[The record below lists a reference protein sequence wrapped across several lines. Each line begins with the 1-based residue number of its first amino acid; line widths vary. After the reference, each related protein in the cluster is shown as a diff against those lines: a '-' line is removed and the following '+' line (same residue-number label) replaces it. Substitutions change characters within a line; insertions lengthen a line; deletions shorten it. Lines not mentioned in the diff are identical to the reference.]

1 MRILG
6 IKSGKTLC
14 FFFMAAVL
22 NCGVVL
28 QAQTLSS
35 GGSVS
40 PFSLGESART
50 LGMGGADTAL
60 SGDGD
65 SFIDNPASLG
75 TLNQQEIIT
84 FHAPLFLDTIY
95 DSIGYAQPV
104 AAHSSF
110 GFSLA
115 RLGTDNILKTVNNI
129 QAVSTF
135 SSVQWQ
141 GQVGYGLD
149 VYEGLDLGAS
159 VKYIL
164 QQMDSY
170 QGSGMGVD
178 LGALYRFARNQA
190 DYSQLGYRNILL
202 GFSAINL
209 LKPQTKLFQS
219 ADDPV
224 QILKPAIGYRYQF
237 SSKSALWLTVEGELP
252 EIGNKTIKAGAEYVW
267 QNTLFG
273 RAGFDGTSPTLG
285 AGLRFS
291 GFQFDYAYNE
301 SDLGTL
307 HRFSL
312 TYRFGSYQDP
322 LQAQRVDLLKWVAR
336 SYSRTNDF
344 GAAIQSWK
352 TVQKEF
358 PDDSEAEHSIQAL
371 EEARRLEVQKQL
383 KEIRRQMGMGN
394 LAQALPLLGQVMS
407 LDPGNPE
414 AKSLLK
420 QVDRKML
427 VSNNYIRGVE
437 AYDRED
443 YATAVECLKTVY
455 ETDPEYRQVKY
466 FYNDAQSHYLPLES
480 MSKDLTDLYAKGVD
494 FYMKGQYQQAIS
506 VWEKVLDRNPKNY
519 LVQRNLEEARD
530 RLKDKPTENSKTK
543 NDDGNKK
550 KQ

>member
-1 MRILG
+1 MILG
-6 IKSGKTLC
+6 FLFT
-14 FFFMAAVL
+14 
-22 NCGVVL
+22 VVL
-28 QAQTLSS
+28 LNYSVALRAQTLAS

-40 PFSLGESART
+40 PFSLGESARA
-50 LGMGGADTAL
+50 LGMGGANTAL
-60 SGDGD
+60 SGEGD

-95 DSIGYAQPV
+95 DSIGYTQPV

-135 SSVQWQ
+135 SSTQWQ

-159 VKYIL
+159 VKYVL

-170 QGSGMGVD
+170 QGSGMGAD

-209 LKPQTKLFQS
+209 LKPQTKLFQN
-219 ADDPV
+219 ADDPI
-224 QILKPAIGYRYQF
+224 QILKPAVGYRYQF
-237 SSKSALWLTVEGELP
+237 SSKSSLWVTAEGELP
-252 EIGNKTIKAGAEYVW
+252 EIGNKTIRAGAEYDW

-273 RAGFDGTSPTLG
+273 RAGFDGTNPTLG

-291 GFQFDYAYNE
+291 GFQFDYAFNQ
-301 SDLGTL
+301 SDFGTL

-322 LQAQRVDLLKWVAR
+322 LQAQRIDLLKWVAR

-358 PDDSEAEHSIQAL
+358 PDDPEAERSIQSL
-371 EEARRLEVQKQL
+371 QEARRQEVQKQL
-383 KEIRRQMGMGN
+383 NEIHRQMENGN

-443 YATAVECLKTVY
+443 YATAVEFLKTVY